1 MKITND
7 ISYVGVNDHKVDL
20 FEGMYVI
27 PNGMSYNSY
36 VVLDDKIAV
45 FDSVDAHF
53 GDEWLANVESV
64 LGGKT
69 PDYLVVQHMEPDHSA
84 NIVKFIDKYPTA
96 TVVSS
101 QKAFQMMK
109 NYFGTEFADRRLVVS
124 DGSVLE
130 TGKHVFKFVTAPMV
144 HWPEVVMTYDE
155 TDKMLFSADAFG
167 KFGALDVT
175 DEDWAC
181 EARRYYFG
189 IVGKYGVQVQ
199 NLFKKLQGL
208 DIKIICALHG
218 PVLTDNLGY
227 YLNLYNVWSSYSAET
242 DGVFIAYASV
252 YGHTEKA
259 AKLLAAKLEEKGVKV
274 VISDLARSDW
284 AENVEDAFR
293 FSKLVLACPTYNG
306 DAFPAMREFIA
317 KLVERNYQSR
327 KIAFIENGTWAPMSA
342 KVMKGMFEG
351 AKNIEFV
358 EPSVKILSAMTA
370 QNEQEIENL
379 AVELAK

>member
-7 ISYVGVNDHKVDL
+7 IFYVGVNDHKVDL
-20 FEGMYVI
+20 FEGMYVV

-36 VVLDDKIAV
+36 VVLDDKITV

-130 TGKHVFKFVTAPMV
+130 TGKHVFIFVTAPMV

-155 TDKMLFSADAFG
+155 TDKVLFSADAFG

-218 PVLTDNLGY
+218 PVLTDDLGY

-317 KLVERNYQSR
+317 KLVERSYQSR
-327 KIAFIENGTWAPMSA
+327 KIALIENGTWAPMSA
-342 KVMKGMFEG
+342 KVMKGMLEG
-351 AKNIEFV
+351 SKNIEFV
-358 EPSVKILSAMTA
+358 EPSVKILSAMTS

>member
-20 FEGMYVI
+20 FEGMYVV

-101 QKAFQMMK
+101 QTAFQMMK

-155 TDKMLFSADAFG
+155 TDKVLFSADAFG